1 MTAPKY
7 LTGRPTNGDR
17 LQARYDAVHGDHS
30 TFMER
35 NSVRLIVLCIVGL
48 GSIALGAYGLSVV
61 NDIALDRIEMGVE

>member
-30 TFMER
+30 TFMDR
-35 NSVRLIVLCIVGL
+35 NSVRLIALCIVGL
-48 GSIALGAYGLSVV
+48 GAIGAASWGMPKLFEAINSYVEYSV
-61 NDIALDRIEMGVE
+61 D